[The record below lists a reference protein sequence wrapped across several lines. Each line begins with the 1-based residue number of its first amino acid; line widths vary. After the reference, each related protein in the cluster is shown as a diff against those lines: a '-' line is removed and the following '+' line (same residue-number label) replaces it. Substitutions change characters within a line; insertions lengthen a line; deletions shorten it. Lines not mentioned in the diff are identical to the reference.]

1 MDESFEL
8 LFKDIQDNAKKI
20 NDQLGKIKITVDTN
34 DRNPIPAKID
44 EWVIPREYKTVVFGD
59 ITYKEP
65 VEWWKKDAKPR
76 EGRYYYPYCISVRS
90 QIWITRMEHA
100 VVIKNEK
107 DEEELYRGFIEGVCE
122 NRHQFISAEDIIIK
136 SMNGKKYTVYMKLE
150 NGTYE
155 VHLYCFVKGQYLYVF
170 SFGEIGHVCDNL
182 AEYEKEFLD
191 SFEWR

>member
-1 MDESFEL
+1 MDDSFEYL
-8 LFKDIQDNAKKI
+8 IKNIQDNAKKI
-20 NDQLGKIKITVDTN
+20 NDQLGKIKITVDT
-34 DRNPIPAKID
+34 DDKISNPVMMD
-44 EWVIPREYKTVVFGD
+44 EWIIPQEYKMVVFGD
-59 ITYKEP
+59 IAYKEP

-76 EGRYYYPYCISVRS
+76 EGRYYYPYGISVKS

-100 VVIKNEK
+100 VVINNKT

-122 NRHQFISAEDIIIK
+122 NGHMFISSEDILIK
-136 SMNGKKYTVYMKLE
+136 SMYGKKYAIYMKLE

-170 SFGEIGHVCDNL
+170 SFGEKGKVSNNL

-191 SFEWR
+191 GFEWR